1 MPSRQTTNDLV
12 VVPRTVQSETVD
24 KLRNAILSGRF
35 KPGERLAESM
45 LCKVMSVSRT
55 SIREA
60 LRRLEGEKLVL
71 IIPNRGPSV
80 AEISWSEAEGIYK
93 VRALLEAEAVRLF
106 STRATGAEI
115 RLMQNALSTFGGA
128 VTKNDAIGRIAAT
141 NAFYDVVFQ
150 GCGNSII
157 GEILEGL
164 MARINL
170 LRSQSMSRAGRSKF
184 SVTELRKIL
193 RNRKRKF
200 QGGKRGG
207 YSAYQIGLRRR
218 ARGLRR
224 RAKRKN
230 LGQEIAGYG
239 KRKASASA
247 CIVKTLGLNGIDAAI
262 GTTN

>member
-1 MPSRQTTNDLV
+1 
-12 VVPRTVQSETVD
+12 
-24 KLRNAILSGRF
+24 
-35 KPGERLAESM
+35 M

-193 RNRKRKF
+193 RAIESGNSKAAKEAAIQHIKSACAAAHEVFDAGRSEKTSDKRSRDM
-200 QGGKRGG
+200 GKG
-207 YSAYQIGLRRR
+207 RR
-218 ARGLRR
+218 APRL
-224 RAKRKN
+224 
-230 LGQEIAGYG
+230 
-239 KRKASASA
+239 AS
-247 CIVKTLGLNGIDAAI
+247 
-262 GTTN
+262 